1 VSSCS
6 TELTP
11 ASSTPGPN
19 APLSDACGNS
29 TQPLANAYASVS
41 SWTQAG
47 LDPSQI
53 TIGVPAYGYLQQSW
67 ATSLRQRDLP
77 SNSTMW
83 PMRDRRGMEKRFT
96 TVSSGWSTTEGQVM
110 WHDLVSQGA
119 LQKQWDGQWVGG
131 GGFDRIWDECSSTV
145 SIEHHRQ
152 SNYSALFEIDTVRTD
167 RHLRRPSIHVAEGPI
182 RCTGWTERVQRLQCR
197 WGLDKWRVAFDGC
210 CEIRTRAVIAMQQD
224 ISFMNG
230 EWTRSPN

>member
-1 VSSCS
+1 MISGDVSIFCPSRCILLGES
-6 TELTP
+6 QAEP
-11 ASSTPGPN
+11 AASSTPGPN

-47 LDPSQI
+47 LPPSQI

-77 SNSTMW
+77 PAPPQVPVDANATVVRS
-83 PMRDRRGMEKRFT
+83 PGERRVATTMEKRYS

-119 LQKQWDGQWVGG
+119 LSKSWNGEWVGA
-131 GGFDRIWDECSSTV
+131 GGFTRYWDACSSTV
-145 SIEHHRQ
+145 S
-152 SNYSALFEIDTVRTD
+152 
-167 RHLRRPSIHVAEGPI
+167 P
-182 RCTGWTERVQRLQCR
+182 
-197 WGLDKWRVAFDGC
+197 
-210 CEIRTRAVIAMQQD
+210 
-224 ISFMNG
+224 
-230 EWTRSPN
+230 